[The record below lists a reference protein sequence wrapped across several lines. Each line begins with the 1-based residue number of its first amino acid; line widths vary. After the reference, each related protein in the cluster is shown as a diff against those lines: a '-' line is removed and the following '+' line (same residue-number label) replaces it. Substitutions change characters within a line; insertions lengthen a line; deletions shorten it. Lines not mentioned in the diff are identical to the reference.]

1 MIWMRWFRDSPD
13 VLLVTYCPT
22 PPRTPMGM
30 LWNNLKESAD
40 ILWWSSPCG
49 KDWTRKYFCVFWL
62 YLMPCYRSSQSWL
75 CMQDMKWQIELIWIA
90 QVLPK
95 QSCYLWERQ
104 VVPVHGSSDTFKHS
118 LPNRARIWNS
128 CSEAPST
135 VLWWPCKTWPF
146 TWLGFQTQ
154 MQLMA
159 GQKCYPVN

>member
-104 VVPVHGSSDTFKHS
+104 VVLFMGALTLSSTVCQTELGFGIHAQRLPARFYGGHARLGHLLGWVFKH
-118 LPNRARIWNS
+118 
-128 CSEAPST
+128 
-135 VLWWPCKTWPF
+135 
-146 TWLGFQTQ
+146 
-154 MQLMA
+154 
-159 GQKCYPVN
+159 KCN